1 MGIINSKQ
9 VSICKKCGKEFFGNS
24 AEGLCSDCFSKEEE
38 KRNIVRQYVL
48 DHQGAS
54 FDKVVEETGVSDKF
68 LRNMMSNGFF
78 AANKK
83 KECKR
88 CGKVIK
94 KGLYCS
100 NCLTILREAAKRTG
114 TAITNIKNSATAVK
128 EQQINENYILIID
141 DDELYLDMA
150 KVILERKLPCKV
162 LAANNGLKGI
172 EIMRKHSVKLVLLD
186 IVMPLMDGLKTLE
199 LIRENARFKDI
210 PVIMLTASTKR
221 EDVTRAASLGVTD
234 YVSKPFIPDQLIGRV
249 NKNLQLIKEEP
260 KDFSRILLIDD
271 DMLDARKER
280 RLLEKK
286 LACELVVVPSGAEG
300 MQELKEDRFD
310 LVLVSLDMPFI
321 DGLEIVKFIR
331 NDEELK
337 NLPVV
342 LMVNSNDEDTMKRI
356 NDSEANAY
364 IVKPEFSD
372 EDILKITNVI
382 NRIR

>member
-1 MGIINSKQ
+1 MSIIESKQ
-9 VSICKKCGKEFFGNS
+9 VSRCKKCGKEFFGNS
-24 AEGLCSDCFSKEEE
+24 TGGLCSDCYAKEEE
-38 KRNIVRQYVL
+38 KRNIVRQYVI

-54 FDKVVEETGVSDKF
+54 FDKVIEETGVSDKF

-83 KECKR
+83 RECKR

-94 KGLYCS
+94 KGLYCP
-100 NCLTILREAAKRTG
+100 NCLTVLRDAAKRSG
-114 TAITNIKNSATAVK
+114 TAITNIKNSVAAVK
-128 EQQINENYILIID
+128 EQQANENFILIID

-162 LAANNGLKGI
+162 LTANNGLKGI
-172 EIMRKHSVKLVLLD
+172 EIMRKHSIKLVLLD

-199 LIRENARFKDI
+199 LIRENARFKNI

-249 NKNLQLIKEEP
+249 NKNLKLIKEDP
-260 KDFSRILLIDD
+260 KRLTSILLIDD
-271 DMLDARKER
+271 DILDSRKER
-280 RLLEKK
+280 KILEKIV
-286 LACELVVVPSGAEG
+286 ACNLVVVPSGAEG
-300 MQELKEDRFD
+300 MQELKESRFD

-331 NDEELK
+331 NDEEIK
-337 NLPVV
+337 YLPIV
-342 LMVNSNDEDTMKRI
+342 LMVNSNDEATLKRI
-356 NDSEANAY
+356 EDSEANAY
-364 IVKPEFSD
+364 VVKPEFSD
-372 EDILKITNVI
+372 EDLKKITNI
-382 NRIR
+382 LK

>member
-1 MGIINSKQ
+1 MSIIESKQ
-9 VSICKKCGKEFFGNS
+9 VNRCKKCGKEFFGNS
-24 AEGLCSDCFSKEEE
+24 TGGLCSDCYSKEEE
-38 KRNIVRQYVL
+38 KRNIVRQYVI

-83 KECKR
+83 RECKR

-100 NCLTILREAAKRTG
+100 NCLTVLRDAAKRSG
-114 TAITNIKNSATAVK
+114 TVITNIKNSVAAVK
-128 EQQINENYILIID
+128 EQQMNENYILIID

-162 LAANNGLKGI
+162 LTANNGLKGI
-172 EIMRKHSVKLVLLD
+172 ELMRKNAIKLVLLD

-199 LIRENARFKDI
+199 LIRDNARFKDI

-249 NKNLQLIKEEP
+249 NKNLHLIKEDP
-260 KDFSRILLIDD
+260 KQLSSILLIDD
-271 DMLDARKER
+271 DILDSRKER
-280 RLLEKK
+280 KILERA
-286 LACELVVVPSGAEG
+286 LACNLVIVPSGAEG
-300 MQELKEDRFD
+300 MQELKESRFD

-321 DGLEIVKFIR
+321 DGLEIVQFIR
-331 NDEELK
+331 NDEEIK
-337 NLPVV
+337 HLPIVI
-342 LMVNSNDEDTMKRI
+342 MVNSNDENTLNRI

-364 IVKPEFSD
+364 VVKPEFSD
-372 EDILKITNVI
+372 EDLKKII
-382 NRIR
+382 NLLR